1 MTRRITRRSYLK
13 STAATAGALTIL
25 PAGLARGYAANEKV
39 NVGIIGSGGRGGA
52 NLHGV
57 AAQKDAVNV
66 AALCDVDRGRLDGAA
81 RRFPDAKRYVDFREL
96 LDSEKNLDAVV
107 VSTPDHCHA
116 PASVRAMKQGLHCYC
131 EKPLTWNVHEAR
143 VMTEVAK
150 QKNLSTHMGTPSRGA
165 ESTIRTAE
173 VIRSGAIGQVQQAH
187 FWTNRPIWPQGFD
200 RPPGEDPVPDKLDW
214 DLWIGPAAMRPFKA
228 KWPDGH
234 PVYELPQNQKRS
246 GDVYHPFVWRG
257 WWDFGTGALGDIAP
271 HQWSPAYW
279 GLELDAPESVEVLD
293 ASGPVTEMFPSATT
307 LRFNFP
313 ARGDRP
319 AVPVYWYDG
328 GHRPSPDLVGI
339 ENVPNSGMLIVGTK
353 ATLGTGNKSASDA
366 EFDSVPKTLRRWGD
380 MYQEWVAGIRHSDP
394 DRPSCPFSY
403 AGPLTEAYLL
413 GNIALKLNQKIE
425 WDPQAFRITNSEEA
439 NQYLRRE
446 YRQGWG
452 L

>member
-1 MTRRITRRSYLK
+1 MRRRITRRSYLQ
-13 STAATAGALTIL
+13 SAAAAAAGLTIL

-52 NLHGV
+52 NLGGV
-57 AAQKDAVNV
+57 GAQKEAVNIV
-66 AALCDVDRGRLDGAA
+66 ALCDVDRGRLDGAA
-81 RRFPDAKRYVDFREL
+81 RRFPDANKYADFREL
-96 LDSEKNLDAVV
+96 LDREKTLDAVV

-116 PASVRAMKQGLHCYC
+116 PASVPAMKQGLHCYC

-143 VMTEVAK
+143 VMAEVAK
-150 QKNLSTHMGTPSRGA
+150 QKSLSTHMGTPSRGK
-165 ESTIRTAE
+165 EGTVREVE
-173 VIRSGAIGQVQQAH
+173 VIRSGAIGQVKEAH

-200 RPPGEDPVPDKLDW
+200 RLAGEDPVPDELDW
-214 DLWIGPAAMRPFKA
+214 NLWIGPAPKRPFKA
-228 KWPDGH
+228 TWPEGH
-234 PVYELPQNQKRS
+234 PVYQSKWRHRQ
-246 GDVYHPFVWRG
+246 VYHSFVWRG

-279 GLELDAPESVEVLD
+279 GLELAAPQSVEVVEK
-293 ASGPVTEMFPSATT
+293 SGPVTEMFPAATVI
-307 LRFNFP
+307 RFNFP

-319 AVPVYWYDG
+319 AVPVYWHDG
-328 GHRPSPDLVGI
+328 GKRPSPELVGMQ
-339 ENVPNSGMLIVGTK
+339 NVPDRGHLIIGTK

-366 EFDSVPKTLRRWGD
+366 EFESVPKTLRRWGD
-380 MYQEWVAGIRHSDP
+380 MYEDWIAGIRQSDP
-394 DRPSCPFSY
+394 ARPSCPFSY

-413 GNIALKLNQKIE
+413 GNIALKLDQKIE
-425 WDPQAFRITNSEEA
+425 WDPVAFRITNNQEA